1 MSESINVGI
10 DLGTTNS
17 VVAVFEHGKVVVRK
31 HNQTHKDTLSSAVM
45 PKRDKLVVGDKAKD
59 EAFGPRGDDVA
70 VAFKRKMGTSER
82 IRFRSTGQE
91 FTPVELSAIV
101 IKELRERHLQGDSL
115 EAAVITVPASF
126 DLTQSHAT
134 VEAGRLAGLKQ
145 VVNLQEP
152 IAASLAYANAVDR
165 ATLPDQPW
173 LVYDLGGGT
182 FDVALISTTGGEL
195 KVIDHE
201 GDNFLGG
208 VDIDRLLVERFIFPY
223 LEHEHGLEPG
233 MLTEFTAA
241 RGRYRVFY
249 SRFMQSAEAA
259 KKELSA
265 SSAATIDD
273 LQFGIYPNDPDDFD
287 LPITRSE
294 FEDCLR
300 PIVDRTV
307 DLINR
312 LLTRNQLQSSDI
324 AFVLM
329 VGGSTYIPFVRRR
342 VGERIGVDVQTD
354 IDPITAIAEGAA
366 YFAATRQKDLTHE
379 MRTSNDSEPLVSV
392 RVAYDRCS
400 VDTKAILAGRVEGN
414 RDGLSF
420 RIERVD
426 GGFDSGLKPLEAKF
440 MEDLPLV
447 ADAFNIFRLRVVDSH
462 GGTVAIDVGE
472 ICIAQGKF
480 AVLGQ
485 PLTSDICLE
494 YDDLGV
500 GTTRLRQIF
509 KRGTIL
515 PAKATALVEA
525 AKAVS
530 RGSKDCLR
538 FSVYEGDETLPPLAC
553 KRLGELVISG
563 FNLEKDA
570 RKGAA
575 ITCYLSLDESRTLTV
590 AAEIE
595 ETDQFFS
602 EVLRLDKIQVKTQ
615 DLRSDA
621 ENLQNQ
627 IDDAIETANA
637 EESYERS
644 QQLKTLQRRIAKV
657 YQTAWDGPEEDTTD
671 LPYKLDHERREI
683 FQEFCRLESP
693 GRIRHL
699 ADRLDESIDAAEAAV
714 AENGSDLDRRRLE
727 DVRQRADAAVLS
739 EHPRELEAAIDD
751 IDEIRYGIFWR
762 SPQALVALYQNLVEN
777 EYSRFN
783 DTELAD
789 VHIQAGRLAVEN
801 SDWMRLRDVNI
812 TLIQLLPE
820 REQADISNRTGI
832 RIPGK

>member
-1 MSESINVGI
+1 MNENINVGI

-17 VVAVFEHGKVVVRK
+17 VIAVFENGKVVVRK
-31 HNQTHKDTLSSAVM
+31 HNQTHKDTLPSAVM
-45 PKRDKLVVGDKAKD
+45 PKRDKLVVGDKAKS

-70 VAFKRKMGTSER
+70 FAFKRKMGTSER

-101 IKELRERHLQGDSL
+101 IKELRERHLQGDPL

-152 IAASLAYANAVDR
+152 IAASLAYANTVDR
-165 ATLPDQPW
+165 ETLPDEPW

-223 LEHEHGLEPG
+223 LEREFALQPE
-233 MLTEFTAA
+233 MRAEFTASS
-241 RGRYRVFY
+241 GRYRAFY
-249 SRFMQSAEAA
+249 SRFMQGAEAA
-259 KKELSA
+259 KKELSTN
-265 SSAATIDD
+265 SAATIDE
-273 LQFGIYPNDPDDFD
+273 LQFGIDPDDPAEFD

-294 FEDCLR
+294 FEECLR
-300 PIVDRTV
+300 PIVDQTV

-312 LLTRNQLQSSDI
+312 LLTRNQLQSIDI

-342 VGERIGVDVQTD
+342 VGERIGVEVRTN
-354 IDPITAIAEGAA
+354 ICPITAIAQGAA
-366 YFAATRQKDLTHE
+366 YFAATRAIDLTDKS
-379 MRTSNDSEPLVSV
+379 RTLTDSEPAVSV
-392 RVAYDRCS
+392 RLAYERCS
-400 VDTKAILAGRVEGN
+400 VHTTEILAGRVEGN
-414 RDGLSF
+414 RHGLSY
-420 RIERVD
+420 RIERAD
-426 GGFDSGLKPLEAKF
+426 GGFDSGLKPLEERF

-447 ADAFNIFRLRVVDSH
+447 VDAFNIFRVRVVDSH
-462 GGTVAIDVGE
+462 GGAVALDLGE
-472 ICIAQGKF
+472 VCIAQGKF
-480 AVLGQ
+480 APLGQ
-485 PLTSDICLE
+485 PLTSHVCLE
-494 YDDLGV
+494 HDDSGS
-500 GTTRLRQIF
+500 TRLRAIL

-525 AKAVS
+525 TKSVS
-530 RGSKDCLR
+530 RGSKDCLT
-538 FSVYEGDETLPPLAC
+538 FNVYEGDPTLPPEAC
-553 KRLGELVISG
+553 KRLGR
-563 FNLEKDA
+563 LEIVGSDLERDV

-575 ITCYLSLDESRTLTV
+575 ISCYISMEESRVLTV

-602 EVLRLDKIQVKTQ
+602 EVLTLEKRDVRMRE
-615 DLRSDA
+615 LRCDT
-621 ENLQNQ
+621 ETLQEQ
-627 IDDAIETANA
+627 IEASIETANA
-637 EESYERS
+637 EQSYERS
-644 QQLKTLQRRIAKV
+644 KQLKSLSRRIEKV
-657 YQTAWDGPEEDTTD
+657 QEAAWEAPEDDTTD
-671 LPYKLDHERREI
+671 RRFQLDDEKRAI
-683 FQEFCRLESP
+683 VQELYRLESP
-693 GRIRHL
+693 GRIGHL
-699 ADRLDESIDAAEAAV
+699 ADQFKESIGAAEVAV
-714 AENGSDLDRRRLE
+714 AEGGSDLDRRRLE
-727 DVRQRADAAVLS
+727 DVRQRAQAALLN
-739 EHPRELEAAIDD
+739 EHPRELEAAIED

-762 SPQALVALYQNLVEN
+762 SPRALVALFQNIVTN

-789 VHIQAGRLAVEN
+789 AHIQAGRLAIEN

-820 REQADISNRTGI
+820 RDQADLANRTGI
-832 RIPGK
+832 RILGE